1 MYSNGFS
8 EIILGKAIKQLN
20 LPREEIVVMTK
31 VRYDSSSTPPPCALK
46 VQETTP
52 QLHFPVSRKPGE
64 LLWGS
69 QDSDGIG
76 YVNQYGQSRKHIFDS
91 VQQSLK
97 RLQLDYIDV
106 LQCSLPFSLF
116 HSLVLPAWLGTDD
129 VPWLL

>member
-1 MYSNGFS
+1 
-8 EIILGKAIKQLN
+8 
-20 LPREEIVVMTK
+20 MT
-31 VRYDSSSTPPPCALK
+31 
-46 VQETTP
+46 

-69 QDSDGIG
+69 QDSDSLG

-106 LQCSLPFSLF
+106 LQCSLPFFFLF
-116 HSLVLPAWLGTDD
+116 ACFVWSGTD

>member
-1 MYSNGFS
+1 LKHPS
-8 EIILGKAIKQLN
+8 
-20 LPREEIVVMTK
+20 
-31 VRYDSSSTPPPCALK
+31 PCALK
-46 VQETTP
+46 VQEIT

-69 QDSDGIG
+69 QDSDSIG

-106 LQCSLPFSLF
+106 LQCSLPFSFFFIRLLLHGREPTFLGFSDATFLF
-116 HSLVLPAWLGTDD
+116 LPAGHRFDYNTPIEE
-129 VPWLL
+129 VVRA

>member
-1 MYSNGFS
+1 
-8 EIILGKAIKQLN
+8 
-20 LPREEIVVMTK
+20 VT
-31 VRYDSSSTPPPCALK
+31 
-46 VQETTP
+46 

-69 QDSDGIG
+69 QDSDGLG

-106 LQCSLPFSLF
+106 LQCSLPFPFYSLALHGWEPTF
-116 HSLVLPAWLGTDD
+116 LGFSDATFLFFS
-129 VPWLL
+129 PRRPSF